1 MKIGSFCWNCNNNQ
15 GPEGGRG
22 EVQIRVVLKCTE
34 KGVKKRRIVTEMVD
48 WSACKLVEDGLTWH
62 DDNIP
67 ADAVQ
72 RVEFHREARN

>member
-1 MKIGSFCWNCNNNQ
+1 V
-15 GPEGGRG
+15 G
-22 EVQIRVVLKCTE
+22 EARCKYVWYSNCTE

-48 WSACKLVEDGLTWH
+48 WSACRLVEDGLTWH